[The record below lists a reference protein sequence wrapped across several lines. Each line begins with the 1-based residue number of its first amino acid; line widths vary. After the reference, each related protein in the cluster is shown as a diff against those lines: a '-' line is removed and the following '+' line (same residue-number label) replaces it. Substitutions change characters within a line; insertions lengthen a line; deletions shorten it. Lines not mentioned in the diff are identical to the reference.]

1 MNINNP
7 EEVIIDKSEKVK
19 NNILIVDDHPFIIQG
34 YKNAI
39 TRYNPESF
47 EFVISQASDCE
58 SAYKIITNPDIAH
71 FDIAFL
77 DISMPSYEE
86 ENIFSGEDLAVLI
99 SEYMPKC
106 KIILLTMY
114 TELLKIKTI
123 IKTIN
128 PSGLVIKNDLTF
140 DELLFAF
147 NKVIND
153 EKYYS
158 ESVLKMLRQS
168 EGNSIEI
175 DQFDEQ
181 ILFHLSKGT
190 KLNEMTQYIPIS
202 LGAIERRK
210 LNLKELL
217 NVTSGSDSDLVQQ
230 AKNKGLLFLK

>member
-1 MNINNP
+1 MTIDSVDTLTTKNK
-7 EEVIIDKSEKVK
+7 II
-19 NNILIVDDHPFIIQG
+19 IVDDHPFIIEG

-39 TRYNPESF
+39 TRYNPDEF
-47 EFVISQASDCE
+47 EFSITKAKDCE
-58 SAYKIITNPDIAH
+58 SAYNIITNPDVEA

-77 DISMPSYEE
+77 DISMPPYEE
-86 ENIFSGEDLAVLI
+86 KGIYNGEDLAKLI

-147 NKVIND
+147 DKVIKD
-153 EKYYS
+153 ETYYS
-158 ESVLKMLRQS
+158 ESVVKMLNLS
-168 EGNSIEI
+168 EENTIEI
-175 DQFDEQ
+175 DQIDKQ
-181 ILFHLSKGT
+181 ILFHISKGT
-190 KLNEMTQYIPIS
+190 KLNDIPQYIPIS

-210 LNLKELL
+210 INLKELL
-217 NVTSGSDSDLVQQ
+217 KVEEGSDIDLVRE
-230 AKNKGLLFLK
+230 AKNKGLLF

>member
-1 MNINNP
+1 M
-7 EEVIIDKSEKVK
+7 IIASNVKTITKS
-19 NNILIVDDHPFIIQG
+19 NILIVDDHPFIIEG

-39 TRYNPESF
+39 TRYNPKEF
-47 EFVISQASDCE
+47 EFSISQAKDCE
-58 SAYKIITNPDIAH
+58 SAYNIVTNPDTTV

-77 DISMPSYEE
+77 DISMPPYEE
-86 ENIFSGEDLAVLI
+86 KGIYNGEDLAKLI
-99 SEYMPKC
+99 SEYMPNC

-147 NKVIND
+147 DKVI
-153 EKYYS
+153 KGKTYYS
-158 ESVLKMLRQS
+158 ESVVKMLNLS
-168 EGNSIEI
+168 EEDTIEI
-175 DQFDEQ
+175 DQFDKQ

-190 KLNEMTQYIPIS
+190 KLNDIPQYIPIS

-217 NVTSGSDSDLVQQ
+217 KVQEGSDIELVRE
-230 AKNKGLLFLK
+230 AKNRGLLF

>member
-1 MNINNP
+1 MTIASNLKIT
-7 EEVIIDKSEKVK
+7 IK
-19 NNILIVDDHPFIIQG
+19 NNILIVDDHPFIIEG

-39 TRYNPESF
+39 TRYNPKEF
-47 EFVISQASDCE
+47 EFLINQAKDCE
-58 SAYKIITNPDIAH
+58 SAYNIITDPDTTV

-77 DISMPSYEE
+77 DISMPPYEE
-86 ENIFSGEDLAVLI
+86 KGIYNGEDLAKLI
-99 SEYMPKC
+99 SEYMPSC

-147 NKVIND
+147 DKVL
-153 EKYYS
+153 KGKTYYS
-158 ESVLKMLRQS
+158 ESVLKMLNLS
-168 EGNSIEI
+168 EEDTIEI
-175 DQFDEQ
+175 DQFDKQ

-190 KLNEMTQYIPIS
+190 KLNDIPQYIPIS

-210 LNLKELL
+210 INLKELL
-217 NVTSGSDSDLVQQ
+217 KVEEGSDIELVRE
-230 AKNKGLLFLK
+230 AKNRGLLF